1 MKYVLLYHGQAA
13 ENDQQR
19 AAGMQAMASWYRQ
32 LGTALA
38 DGGAPF
44 TGATTTVSSNGAED
58 GGLGPAPPGH
68 SLLEAGAPAGATETA
83 QGGALPR
90 TGRQATPYVTVKA
103 L

>member
-44 TGATTTVSSNGAED
+44 TGATRTVSSNGAED
-58 GGLGPAPPGH
+58 GGLGPAPTGY
-68 SLLEAGAPAGATETA
+68 SILEAGSLAEATEIA
-83 QGGALPR
+83 RAAHCCAAVARPCCMKPSR
-90 TGRQATPYVTVKA
+90 R
-103 L
+103 